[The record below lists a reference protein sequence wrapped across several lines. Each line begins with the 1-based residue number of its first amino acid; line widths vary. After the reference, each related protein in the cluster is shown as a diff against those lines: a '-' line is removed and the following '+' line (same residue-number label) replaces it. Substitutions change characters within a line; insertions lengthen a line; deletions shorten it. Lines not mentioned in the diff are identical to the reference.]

1 MKEFL
6 FLQHSFIYSYF
17 PIPLISTFDPE
28 NMRILDHTL
37 RIIGPGAL
45 LGNYKISKFE
55 GSIIEKGY
63 NNIILFRSI
72 HFIL

>member
-6 FLQHSFIYSYF
+6 FLQHSFIYSYS
-17 PIPLISTFDPE
+17 PVPLISTFDPE

-37 RIIGPGAL
+37 GIMGPGTL
-45 LGNYKISKFE
+45 LGNYNINKFE
-55 GSIIEKGY
+55 GSIIEKSY
-63 NNIILFRSI
+63 NNIILFRSV